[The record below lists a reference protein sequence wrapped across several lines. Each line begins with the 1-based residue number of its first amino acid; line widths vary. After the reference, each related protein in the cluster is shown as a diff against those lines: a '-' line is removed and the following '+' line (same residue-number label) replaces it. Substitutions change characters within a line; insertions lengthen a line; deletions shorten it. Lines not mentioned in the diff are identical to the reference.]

1 MRHSFVWI
9 HNQRHAITMQQ
20 NWMQTLSFLFSIK
33 YDEISNKFIL
43 DDKTPQSLPFQR
55 ALSTADCLCTWERN
69 RQRMFWKTKTLKRGK
84 VTRAW
89 ESHESVGIFNKQL
102 NKWKWMSSA
111 TFTTTIAKLQNSRL
125 KLGKFSG
132 RIYSCTRIEIVF
144 QPVFEKCGKYI
155 LLSNYIHS
163 ES

>member
-1 MRHSFVWI
+1 MRPSFVWI

-43 DDKTPQSLPFQR
+43 DDQNTSILTFQAWTVDCR
-55 ALSTADCLCTWERN
+55 LSMHLRKKSSEN
-69 RQRMFWKTKTLKRGK
+69 VLKNEDIK
-84 VTRAW
+84 AW
-89 ESHESVGIFNKQL
+89 ESHESVGIFNKRL
-102 NKWKWMSSA
+102 NKWMSSA

-125 KLGKFSG
+125 KLGKFSR

>member
-1 MRHSFVWI
+1 MHLRKKSSENVLK
-9 HNQRHAITMQQ
+9 NED
-20 NWMQTLSFLFSIK
+20 IK
-33 YDEISNKFIL
+33 
-43 DDKTPQSLPFQR
+43 
-55 ALSTADCLCTWERN
+55 
-69 RQRMFWKTKTLKRGK
+69 
-84 VTRAW
+84 AW

-111 TFTTTIAKLQNSRL
+111 TFTTTIAKLPNSRL

-163 ES
+163 ESYGLMVLWSDKLFATERIIQFINSCIKKPSWSSGRKIGSHFINFESPVLG